1 MSTKVAVWGAG
12 AFGSAIANR
21 LSMHSSKFEVCLFA
35 LEDHVVEGMRNHRVN
50 PMIIPQVGE
59 HKFLPNVRVT
69 GNIEES
75 VEGASAVFYAIPGK
89 FTKDFLGKH
98 AHLINSIPFV
108 NCSKGMVVV
117 DGMITTIKAIAI
129 SCGIPASDYAC
140 VSGPSFAKS
149 MFTEEQII
157 LSVAADNEKV
167 RKQVADMFED
177 QLTHI
182 KVYTTDDVIGQEL
195 CGALKNV
202 TAVAAGLASKSGAS
216 TQPAVISVLWND
228 VSRVI
233 QAMDGG
239 HEVHMNPPM
248 FGDLIATCSQ
258 SSRNYTFAE
267 RVAAGENPQQ
277 VIASMPSVEG
287 YNSLPLLVKYC
298 QTVPELAVEMRRFQ
312 SVLDCCEGR
321 VTIPDM
327 ITTVLS

>member
-1 MSTKVAVWGAG
+1 MSQKVAVWGAG

-21 LSMHSSKFEVCLFA
+21 LSMHSAKLEVCLFA
-35 LEDHVVEGMRNHRVN
+35 LEDFVVEGMRKDHVN
-50 PMIIPQVGE
+50 PMIISQVGE
-59 HKFLPNVRVT
+59 HKFRPNVTVT
-69 GNIEES
+69 GSIEES
-75 VEGASAVFYAIPGK
+75 VKGATAVFYAIPGK

-98 AHLINSIPFV
+98 ANLVQNLPFV

-117 DGMITTIKAIAI
+117 DDMITTIKAIAI
-129 SCGIPASDYAC
+129 SCGIPSSNYAC

-149 MFTEEQII
+149 MFTNEQII
-157 LSVAADNEKV
+157 LSVASDDETV
-167 RKQVADMFED
+167 REQVAGMF
-177 QLTHI
+177 QNQGTHI
-182 KVYTTDDVIGQEL
+182 KVYKTDDVIGQEL

-277 VIASMPSVEG
+277 VIANMPSVEG
-287 YNSLPLLVKYC
+287 YNSLPLLIKYC
-298 QTVPELAVEMRRFQ
+298 QTVPALSTELLRFQ
-312 SVLDCCEGR
+312 AVFDCCEGR
-321 VTIPDM
+321 VTVDKM
-327 ITTVLS
+327 ISTVLS

>member
-21 LSMHSSKFEVCLFA
+21 LSMHSAKFEVRLFA
-35 LEDHVVEGMRNHRVN
+35 LEDFVVEGMKKDQVN

-59 HKFLPNVRVT
+59 HKFRDNVKVT
-69 GNIEES
+69 GSIEES
-75 VEGASAVFYAIPGK
+75 VENVSAIFYAIPGK

-98 AHLINSIPFV
+98 AHLVKNVPFV

-129 SCGIPASDYAC
+129 SCGVSANQYAC

-149 MFTEEQII
+149 MFTNEQII
-157 LSVAADNEKV
+157 LSVAADDEKV
-167 RKQVADMFED
+167 RSQISEMFDNEG
-177 QLTHI
+177 THI
-182 KVYTTDDVIGQEL
+182 KVYQTDDVIGQEL

-202 TAVAAGLASKSGAS
+202 TAVAAGLASRSGAS
-216 TQPAVISVLWND
+216 TQPAVISVLWTD

-277 VIASMPSVEG
+277 VIANMPSVEG
-287 YNSLPLLVKYC
+287 YNSLPLLIKYC
-298 QTVPELAVEMRRFQ
+298 QTVPALRKELEHFQ
-312 SVLDCCEGR
+312 AVLDCCEGR
-321 VTIPDM
+321 VAIHDM
-327 ITTVLS
+327 ITIVLS